1 MPRKKAPLNLP
12 KTPSLDFEQNIWAD
26 NMPYIAGLDEAG
38 RGAWAGPV
46 AAAAVI
52 LPQSPDLIKNLA
64 GVKDSKLMTVKQ
76 RETWAEKIKTL
87 ALSWAVGFSTH
98 AEIDQMGIIP
108 ATRLAMRR
116 ALEAL
121 DPQPSCLLIDA
132 LRLPTINLPQEDLIK
147 GDRRSLSIAAAS
159 VLAKTARDAWM
170 REQDAL
176 YPDYAFGKHK
186 GYGTKQHQAALAKH
200 GPSSIHRL
208 SFKPLREGLF
218 GAFSEIET
226 IK

>member
-1 MPRKKAPLNLP
+1 MPRKKAPINLP
-12 KTPSLDFEQNIWAD
+12 KTPSLDFEQKIWAD

-76 RETWAEKIKTL
+76 RETWAKKVKTT
-87 ALSWAVGFSTH
+87 ALTWAVGFSTH

-121 DPQPSCLLIDA
+121 DPQPNYLLIDA

-176 YPDYAFGKHK
+176 YPNYAFGKHK
-186 GYGTKQHQAALAKH
+186 GYGTKQHQTALAEH
-200 GPSSIHRL
+200 GPSPIHRL
-208 SFKPLREGLF
+208 SFNPLREGLF
-218 GAFSEIET
+218 EAFSEIET